1 MTDDLSMKATSDIP
15 NVVEKAILAGNDIV
29 IVADYESAFNQIK
42 DAVENNRISAE
53 LIDEISHKI
62 ITWKYAKG
70 LLYDKQK

>member
-1 MTDDLSMKATSDIP
+1 MKATSDIP

-53 LIDEISHKI
+53 LIDEIAHKI